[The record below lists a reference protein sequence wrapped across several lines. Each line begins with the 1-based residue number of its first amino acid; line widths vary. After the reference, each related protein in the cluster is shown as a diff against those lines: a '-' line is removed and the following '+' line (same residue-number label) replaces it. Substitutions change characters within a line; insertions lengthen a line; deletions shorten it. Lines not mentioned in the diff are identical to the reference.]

1 MVNNW
6 SFFNLLGQYCPICGG
21 SISRST
27 SGLCAGCYRE
37 LPWLRNVCHYCAN
50 PLPGGQYDRCGAC
63 MKQTPPY
70 QSICLFQYQHPVDKL
85 IGLLKYHQQLY
96 YGRLFGNLLVARIA
110 SLAPP
115 FYLPQAIIPIPLHRK
130 RLQLRG
136 YNQSYEIASHCSD
149 QLNLPLLD
157 SACERIINTPPQ
169 SGLDAKT
176 RQRNLKSAFR
186 CCVADDIKSVA
197 IVDDV
202 MTTGATATALTN
214 SLIQAGVK
222 EIQIW
227 CIARTA
233 IE

>member
-6 SFFNLLGQYCPICGG
+6 SLFNLFGQFCPICGE

-27 SGLCAGCYRE
+27 SGLCTGCYHE
-37 LPWLRNVCHYCAN
+37 LPWLRNACRYCAN
-50 PLPGGQYDRCGAC
+50 PLPGGQYDRCGTC

-70 QSICLFQYQHPVDKL
+70 QSICLLQYQHPVDKL
-85 IGLLKYHQQLY
+85 IGLLKYHQQLC
-96 YGRLFGNLLVARIA
+96 YGRLFGNLLADHVT
-110 SLAPP
+110 SLTPP
-115 FYLPQAIIPIPLHRK
+115 FSLPQAIIPIPLHQK
-130 RLQLRG
+130 RLKLRG
-136 YNQSYEIASHCSD
+136 FNQSYEIANHCSD
-149 QLNLPLLD
+149 QLNLPLLG
-157 SACERIINTPPQ
+157 SACERMINNPPQ

-176 RQRNLKSAFR
+176 RKRNLKGAFR
-186 CCVADDIKSVA
+186 SCVPHDIKSVA

-214 SLIQAGVK
+214 SLIRAGVK

-227 CIARTA
+227 CIARTT